1 MKTKKIKKLAK
12 LIFNEVEGMNRKKRY
27 ASDTIHIKE
36 EVSQSNCEYDKEVSD
51 KFFNFV
57 CNLMK
62 LKTYLSIDI
71 YDEHISINGDLD
83 RTTPNSSMSK
93 YNNEDVIE
101 IRVDKAG
108 FRVRRSYGNY
118 LSYVDD
124 QMLGKLKPMLIEKNK
139 VISKEIILDT
149 IDDIMVKTNLSREN
163 NLDELLKG

>member
-1 MKTKKIKKLAK
+1 
-12 LIFNEVEGMNRKKRY
+12 
-27 ASDTIHIKE
+27 
-36 EVSQSNCEYDKEVSD
+36 
-51 KFFNFV
+51 
-57 CNLMK
+57 MK

-93 YNNEDVIE
+93 YNSEDVIE

-108 FRVRRSYGNY
+108 FRFRRSYGNY

>member
-12 LIFNEVEGMNRKKRY
+12 FIFNEVEGMNRKKRY
-27 ASDTIHIKE
+27 ASDTIPMKE

-118 LSYVDD
+118 LSYSDN
-124 QMLGKLKPMLIEKNK
+124 QMLEKLKPMLIEKNK
-139 VISKEIILDT
+139 VISKQIILDT